1 MNKKLKIAL
10 FISVP
15 VVLVTV
21 PLIFFLSARNNN
33 KEPEKKQPV
42 VVKEAKIA
50 ASLIDPNLT
59 NQVTAAQASTII
71 NNEWLFNNRDKI
83 LSGSLDLI
91 KTVDDLQLIKF
102 AVNPNNTQEGLLSF
116 EIAANKTYL
125 ADGQINPQPT
135 KIEMTLTNFRII
147 ETITSQ
153 STSIDVNQ
161 LDPQFSQIIVHTAQ
175 NIINNDWI
183 IANKTKLLRGTLDLL
198 NAAAD
203 VENLRVEI
211 NGTETTKAN
220 LRFDVAA
227 QKSYLAN
234 GQINGL
240 PVSITIELTGFK
252 TTQPITIKTLELDAS
267 TIDNQLNEQITAAMA
282 SPIINAQWIINNK
295 EKLLNG
301 SLELLTEANDIQ
313 NLKFVMDVQ
322 ERNKAN
328 LSFTVAAQKS
338 FTNQGAINPG
348 EVPINFKLSGFKV
361 VDPISRLND
370 ELTVSKI
377 DASITNQMIFDQ
389 AQNTINP
396 DWIIAHKNQLLKG
409 TLDLL
414 VGPTDLDNF
423 QFSVDPTDTTKA
435 NLSFQIKPQKS
446 YLESGLINEQSV
458 DIQLKLT
465 GFRRI
470 EPIQAKSA
478 DLNITSIDQTLTGQ
492 MIVHQARST
501 ITKDW
506 VIVHKNDLLSGTLDK
521 LISASDLDQLN
532 FEPDPNNTTQAI
544 LKFTVLGGKSYQSNG
559 QINPNAVEIRIILTG
574 FRRTDATS
582 AKANE
587 IVANDVDNKIGLDKI
602 VYQAQN
608 IVNQAWVLANKNK
621 LLNGTLDL
629 FTSVD
634 DVLDFSFVADETDT
648 TKARLNFKI
657 AANKTFLA
665 NGQLNDQP
673 QAISITLTEFKI
685 TKELNL
691 LKTDFNLGIDNIDPD
706 NLIVDET
713 SAAEAQKIINAGW
726 IIGQANQI
734 FNGTFVLVEPQD
746 VLDLVTE
753 IIVDSSINPGEDGSN
768 SALKVSFKIAANKTL
783 LNNGKLN
790 PNQKEFVFNISNFL
804 PVARVNAK
812 VSSNIPTVNKLD
824 PQLAG
829 KTVPEAEKI
838 INSQWIL
845 ERKEQLLRGSYHL
858 ITSANDIQF
867 ESLSVIQ
874 SNPTNANLVFQ
885 IAANKSFEDNGQFAG
900 ERELRV
906 RLRGFA
912 V

>member
-1 MNKKLKIAL
+1 MNKKVKIAL

-21 PLIFFLSARNNN
+21 PLIFLLSACNN

-50 ASLIDPNLT
+50 ASLIDPSLT
-59 NQVTAAQASTII
+59 NQVTAAQASGVI

-91 KTVDDLQLIKF
+91 KNVDDLQLIDF
-102 AVNPNNTQEGLLSF
+102 TVNPNNTQEGLLSF

-147 ETITSQ
+147 EAITSQ

-161 LDPQFSQIIVHTAQ
+161 LDHQFSQIIVHTAQ

-183 IANKTKLLRGTLDLL
+183 IANKTKLLRGTLDLF

-203 VENLRVEI
+203 VENLSLEI
-211 NGTETTKAN
+211 NGSETTKAN

-234 GQINGL
+234 GQINGS
-240 PVSITIELTGFK
+240 PVRITIELTGFK
-252 TTQPITIKTLELDAS
+252 TTQPITIKALELDAN
-267 TIDNQLNEQITAAMA
+267 TVDNQLNEQITAVMA

-301 SLELLTEANDIQ
+301 SLELLTEASDIQ

-396 DWIIAHKNQLLKG
+396 DWIIVHKNQLLKG

-574 FRRTDATS
+574 FRQTDVTS

-629 FTSVD
+629 FTSID

-734 FNGTFVLVEPQD
+734 FNGTFVLVEPQN

-768 SALKVSFKIAANKTL
+768 SALKVSFKIVANKTL

-829 KTVPEAEKI
+829 KTVAEAEKI

-858 ITSANDIQF
+858 ITSTNDIQF

-874 SNPTNANLVFQ
+874 SNPTNANLVFR

>member
-15 VVLVTV
+15 VVLITV
-21 PLIFFLSARNNN
+21 PLIFFLSARNN

-42 VVKEAKIA
+42 VVKEEKIA
-50 ASLIDPNLT
+50 ASLIDPSLT
-59 NQVTAAQASTII
+59 NQVTAIQASTII

-116 EIAANKTYL
+116 EIVANKTYL

-147 ETITSQ
+147 EAITSQ

-183 IANKTKLLRGTLDLL
+183 IANKTKLLRGTLDLF

-203 VENLRVEI
+203 VENLSLEI
-211 NGTETTKAN
+211 NGSETTKAN

-234 GQINGL
+234 GQINGS
-240 PVSITIELTGFK
+240 PVKIAIELTGFK
-252 TTQPITIKTLELDAS
+252 TTQPIAIKALELDAS
-267 TIDNQLNEQITAAMA
+267 TIDNQLNDQITAAMA

-301 SLELLTEANDIQ
+301 SLELLTEASDIQ

-370 ELTVSKI
+370 ELTVNKI

-389 AQNTINP
+389 TQNTINP

-414 VGPTDLDNF
+414 VGPTDLENF

-470 EPIQAKSA
+470 EPIQAKGA
-478 DLNITSIDQTLTGQ
+478 DLNITTIDQTLTRQ

-521 LISASDLDQLN
+521 LVSASDLDQLS

-559 QINPNAVEIRIILTG
+559 QINSNAVEIRIILTG

-587 IVANDVDNKIGLDKI
+587 IVANTVDNQIGLDKI

-608 IVNQAWVLANKNK
+608 IVNQDWVLINKNK

-629 FTSVD
+629 FTNVD
-634 DVLDFSFVADETDT
+634 DILDFSFAADETDT
-648 TKARLNFKI
+648 TKARLSFKI

-673 QAISITLTEFKI
+673 QTINITLTEFKI
-685 TKELNL
+685 TNELNL

-706 NLIVDET
+706 NLIADET
-713 SAAEAQKIINAGW
+713 SAAEGQKIINADW
-726 IIGQANQI
+726 IVRQANQI

-746 VLDLVTE
+746 ILDLVTE
-753 IIVDSSINPGEDGSN
+753 ITVDSSLNPGDDGSN
-768 SALKVSFKIAANKTL
+768 STLKVSFKIAANKTL

-790 PNQKEFVFNISNFL
+790 PNQKEFVFNIFNFL

-829 KTVPEAEKI
+829 KTVAEAENI

-845 ERKEQLLRGSYHL
+845 ERKEQLLRGSYQL
-858 ITSANDIQF
+858 ITSVDDIQF
-867 ESLSVIQ
+867 ESLTSIQ
-874 SNPTNANLVFQ
+874 TNSTNANLVFR
-885 IAANKSFEDNGQFAG
+885 IAAGKSFEDNGQFAG
-900 ERELRV
+900 ERRLTV
-906 RLRGFA
+906 RLKGF
-912 V
+912 VV

>member
-1 MNKKLKIAL
+1 MNKKVKIAL

-15 VVLVTV
+15 VVLVAV
-21 PLIFFLSARNNN
+21 PLIFLLSACDNN

-50 ASLIDPNLT
+50 ASLIDPSLT
-59 NQVTAAQASTII
+59 NQVTAAQASSVI

-91 KTVDDLQLIKF
+91 KTVDDLQLIDF
-102 AVNPNNTQEGLLSF
+102 TVNPNNTQEGLLSF

-147 ETITSQ
+147 EAITSQ

-183 IANKTKLLRGTLDLL
+183 IANKTKLLRGTLDLF

-203 VENLRVEI
+203 VENLSLEI
-211 NGTETTKAN
+211 NGSETTKAN

-234 GQINGL
+234 GQINGS
-240 PVSITIELTGFK
+240 PVTIIIELTGFK
-252 TTQPITIKTLELDAS
+252 TTQPITIKALELDAN
-267 TIDNQLNEQITAAMA
+267 TVDNQLNEQITAAMA

-301 SLELLTEANDIQ
+301 SLELLTEASDIQ

-414 VGPTDLDNF
+414 VGPTDLENF

-478 DLNITSIDQTLTGQ
+478 DLNITAIDQTLTGQ

-521 LISASDLDQLN
+521 LVSASDLDQLS

-559 QINPNAVEIRIILTG
+559 QINSNAVEIRIILTG

-587 IVANDVDNKIGLDKI
+587 IVANTVDNQIGLDKI

-608 IVNQAWVLANKNK
+608 IVNQDWVLINKNK

-629 FTSVD
+629 FTNVD
-634 DVLDFSFVADETDT
+634 DILDFSFAADETDT
-648 TKARLNFKI
+648 TKARLSFKI

-673 QAISITLTEFKI
+673 QTINITLTKFKI

-706 NLIVDET
+706 NLIADET

-726 IIGQANQI
+726 IIEQANQI

-746 VLDLVTE
+746 ILDLVTE
-753 IIVDSSINPGEDGSN
+753 IIVDSSLNPGDDGSN
-768 SALKVSFKIAANKTL
+768 STLKVSFKIAANKTL

-790 PNQKEFVFNISNFL
+790 PNQKEFVFNIFNFL

-829 KTVPEAEKI
+829 KTVAEAENI

-845 ERKEQLLRGSYHL
+845 ERKEQLLRGSYQL
-858 ITSANDIQF
+858 ITSVDDIQF
-867 ESLSVIQ
+867 ESLTSIQ
-874 SNPTNANLVFQ
+874 TNSTNANLVFR
-885 IAANKSFEDNGQFAG
+885 IAAGKSFEDNGQFAG
-900 ERELRV
+900 ERRLTV
-906 RLRGFA
+906 RLKGF
-912 V
+912 VV